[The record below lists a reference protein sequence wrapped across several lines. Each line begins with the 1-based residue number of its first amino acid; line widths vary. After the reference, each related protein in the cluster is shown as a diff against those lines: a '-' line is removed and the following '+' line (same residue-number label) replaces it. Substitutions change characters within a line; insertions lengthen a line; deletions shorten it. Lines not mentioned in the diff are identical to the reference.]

1 MANLKDIR
9 KRRKGVTNTKKITR
23 TMELVASAKF
33 RKAQD
38 AAMAAR
44 PYAEEL
50 RNLILR
56 IAERSGKSLSH
67 PLLKERS
74 SVKTVLIAVAT
85 SDRGLCGAFN
95 ANLVNVALK
104 LAKEQEA
111 LGRKVRFVSLA
122 KKAASGLAFA
132 GYEVEVAHT
141 KLIGGNLK
149 FDQME
154 RMANALIKDFTDGK
168 CDLVYV
174 VFSRF
179 LTQSRQEPTA
189 APMLPAAFAADKL
202 DDKIDNKV
210 DNKVGHKKLKADFI
224 YEPKAE
230 DLFAALIPQMVR
242 FYIYSTLLQTTASE
256 HAARRIAMKNA
267 TDAAT
272 DMIKALNTAY
282 NRGRQGKITQEIA
295 EITGAVEAMA

>member
-56 IAERSGKSLSH
+56 IAERGGKSLSH

-132 GYEVEVAHT
+132 GYEVEAAHT
-141 KLIGGNLK
+141 KLIGGTLK

-168 CDLVYV
+168 SDLVYV

-189 APMLPAAFAADKL
+189 APMLPAAFAAE
-202 DDKIDNKV
+202 
-210 DNKVGHKKLKADFI
+210 KVGEKVSKKALKGDFI
-224 YEPKAE
+224 YEPEAE
-230 DLFAALIPQMVR
+230 ELFAALIPQMVR
-242 FYIYSTLLQTTASE
+242 FYMYSTLLQTTASE

>member
-38 AAMAAR
+38 AAMATR

-56 IAERSGKSLSH
+56 IAERSGKSLTH

-95 ANLVNVALK
+95 ANLVNVAIK

-132 GYEVEVAHT
+132 GYEVEAAHT
-141 KLIGGNLK
+141 KLIGGSLK
-149 FDQME
+149 FEQME

-189 APMLPAAFAADKL
+189 APMLPAAFATE
-202 DDKIDNKV
+202 KIET
-210 DNKVGHKKLKADFI
+210 KVGHELKGDFI
-224 YEPKAE
+224 YEPEAE
-230 DLFAALIPQMVR
+230 ELFAALIPQMVR
-242 FYIYSTLLQTTASE
+242 FYMYSTLLQTTASE

-267 TDAAT
+267 TDAAS

>member
-9 KRRKGVTNTKKITR
+9 KRRNGVTNTKKITR
-23 TMELVASAKF
+23 TRELVASAKF

-56 IAERSGKSLSH
+56 IAERGGKSLSH

-132 GYEVEVAHT
+132 GYEVEAAHT
-141 KLIGGNLK
+141 KLIGGTLK

-168 CDLVYV
+168 SDLVYV

-189 APMLPAAFAADKL
+189 APMLPAAFTAE
-202 DDKIDNKV
+202 
-210 DNKVGHKKLKADFI
+210 KVGEKVSKKALKGDFI
-224 YEPKAE
+224 YEPEAE
-230 DLFAALIPQMVR
+230 ELFAALIPQMVR

>member
-9 KRRKGVTNTKKITR
+9 KRRKGAQNTKKITR
-23 TMELVASAKF
+23 TMELVSSAKF

-38 AAMAAR
+38 AALAAR

-56 IAERSGKSLSH
+56 IAERSGKTLTH
-67 PLLKERS
+67 PLLKERTAI
-74 SVKTVLIAVAT
+74 KTVLIGVAT

-95 ANLVNVALK
+95 ANLVNVAIK

-111 LGRKVRFVSLA
+111 LGRKVRFVALS
-122 KKAASGLAFA
+122 KKAASGIAYA
-132 GYEVEVAHT
+132 GYPVETTHT

-149 FDQME
+149 FAQME
-154 RMANALIKDFTDGK
+154 RMANALIKDFTDGN

-189 APMLPAAFAADKL
+189 APMLPAGFAAE
-202 DDKIDNKV
+202 KIDEKL
-210 DNKVGHKKLKADFI
+210 GHKELKGDFI
-224 YEPKAE
+224 YEPEAE

-267 TDAAT
+267 TDAAS
-272 DMIKALNTAY
+272 DMIKALTTAY

>member
-56 IAERSGKSLSH
+56 IAERGGKSLSH

-132 GYEVEVAHT
+132 GYEVEAAHT
-141 KLIGGNLK
+141 KLIGGTLK

-168 CDLVYV
+168 SDLVYV

-189 APMLPAAFAADKL
+189 APMLPAAFTAE
-202 DDKIDNKV
+202 
-210 DNKVGHKKLKADFI
+210 KVGEKVSKKALKGDFI
-224 YEPKAE
+224 YEPEAE
-230 DLFAALIPQMVR
+230 ELFAALIPQMVR

>member
-56 IAERSGKSLSH
+56 IAERSGKSLTH

-95 ANLVNVALK
+95 ANLVNVAIK

-132 GYEVEVAHT
+132 GYEVEAAHT
-141 KLIGGNLK
+141 KLIGGSLK
-149 FDQME
+149 FEQME

-189 APMLPAAFAADKL
+189 APMLPAAFATE
-202 DDKIDNKV
+202 KIET
-210 DNKVGHKKLKADFI
+210 KVGHELKGDFI
-224 YEPKAE
+224 YEPEAE
-230 DLFAALIPQMVR
+230 ELFAALIPQMVR
-242 FYIYSTLLQTTASE
+242 FYMYSTLLQTTASE

-267 TDAAT
+267 TDAAS

>member
-56 IAERSGKSLSH
+56 IAERSGKSLTH

-95 ANLVNVALK
+95 ANLVNVAIK

-132 GYEVEVAHT
+132 GYEVEAAHT
-141 KLIGGNLK
+141 KLIGGSLK

-189 APMLPAAFAADKL
+189 APMLPAAFATE
-202 DDKIDNKV
+202 KIET
-210 DNKVGHKKLKADFI
+210 KVGHELKGDFI
-224 YEPKAE
+224 YEPEAE
-230 DLFAALIPQMVR
+230 ELFAALIPQMVR
-242 FYIYSTLLQTTASE
+242 FYMYSTLLQTTASE

-267 TDAAT
+267 TDAAS

>member
-56 IAERSGKSLSH
+56 IAERSGKSLTH

-74 SVKTVLIAVAT
+74 SVKTVLIGVAT

-132 GYEVEVAHT
+132 GYEVEAAHT
-141 KLIGGNLK
+141 KLIGGSLK
-149 FDQME
+149 FEQME

-189 APMLPAAFAADKL
+189 APMLPAAFAAEKL
-202 DDKIDNKV
+202 DE
-210 DNKVGHKKLKADFI
+210 KVGHKELKGDFV
-224 YEPKAE
+224 YEPEAE
-230 DLFAALIPQMVR
+230 ELFAALIPQMVR

-267 TDAAT
+267 TDAAS

>member
-56 IAERSGKSLSH
+56 IAERSGKSLTH

-132 GYEVEVAHT
+132 GYEVEAAHT
-141 KLIGGNLK
+141 KLIGGSLK

-168 CDLVYV
+168 SDLVYV

-189 APMLPAAFAADKL
+189 APMLPAAVAAE
-202 DDKIDNKV
+202 KV
-210 DNKVGHKKLKADFI
+210 SEKVGIKTLKGDFV
-224 YEPKAE
+224 YEPEAE
-230 DLFAALIPQMVR
+230 ELFAALIPQMVR
-242 FYIYSTLLQTTASE
+242 FYMYSTLLQTTASE

>member
-9 KRRKGVTNTKKITR
+9 KRRKGAQNTKKITR
-23 TMELVASAKF
+23 TMELVSSAKF

-38 AAMAAR
+38 AALAAR

-56 IAERSGKSLSH
+56 IAERAGKNLRH
-67 PLLKERS
+67 PLLAERAT
-74 SVKTVLIAVAT
+74 VKTVLIAVAT
-85 SDRGLCGAFN
+85 SDRGLAGAFN
-95 ANLVNVALK
+95 ANLLDVALK

-111 LGRKVRFVSLA
+111 LGRKVVFVALS

-132 GYEVEVAHT
+132 GYEVLSSHT
-141 KLIGGNLK
+141 KLVGGSLK
-149 FDQME
+149 FAQME
-154 RMANALIKDFTDGK
+154 KMANALIKAFTDGT
-168 CDLVYV
+168 CDLAYI

-179 LTQSRQEPTA
+179 LTQTKQEPYA
-189 APMLPAAFAADKL
+189 ATLLPAGIAAEKADAKL
-202 DDKIDNKV
+202 
-210 DNKVGHKKLKADFI
+210 GHKELAGDFI
-224 YEPKAE
+224 YEPE
-230 DLFAALIPQMVR
+230 PEELFAILIPQMVR
-242 FYIYSTLLQTTASE
+242 FFIYSALLQTTASE

-267 TDAAT
+267 TDAAS
-272 DMIKALNTAY
+272 DMIKSLTTAY

>member
-9 KRRKGVTNTKKITR
+9 KRRKGAQNTKKITR

-38 AAMAAR
+38 AAVAAR

-50 RNLILR
+50 QALIQR
-56 IAERSGKSLSH
+56 IVERSGKNLSH
-67 PLLKERS
+67 PLMKARP
-74 SVKTVLIAVAT
+74 VKTVLIAVAT
-85 SDRGLCGAFN
+85 SDRGLAGAFN
-95 ANLVNVALK
+95 TNLVNVALR

-111 LGRKVRFVSLA
+111 LGRKVRFISLG
-122 KKAASGLAFA
+122 KKAASGIAFA
-132 GYEVEVAHT
+132 GYPVEASHS
-141 KLIGGNLK
+141 KLVGGALK
-149 FDQME
+149 FGQME
-154 RMANALIKDFTDGK
+154 KLANGLIKEFIDGNV
-168 CDLVYV
+168 DLVYV

-179 LTQSRQEPTA
+179 LTQTRQEPAATA
-189 APMLPAAFAADKL
+189 MLPAGVASKPAPTTDAKPANAAPQ
-202 DDKIDNKV
+202 
-210 DNKVGHKKLKADFI
+210 GDFI
-224 YEPKAE
+224 YEPE
-230 DLFAALIPQMVR
+230 PEELFAALIPQMVR
-242 FYIYSTLLQTTASE
+242 FFLFSALLQTTASE

-272 DMIKALNTAY
+272 DMIKALTTAY

>member
-38 AAMAAR
+38 AALAAR

-56 IAERSGKSLSH
+56 IAERSGSSLSH
-67 PLLKERS
+67 PLLKERP
-74 SVKTVLIAVAT
+74 VKTVLIGVAT

-111 LGRKVRFVSLA
+111 LGRKVRFVSLG

-132 GYEVEVAHT
+132 GYEVEVSHT
-141 KLIGGNLK
+141 KLIGGSLK
-149 FDQME
+149 FEQME
-154 RMANALIKDFTDGK
+154 RMANALIKDFTDGN

-179 LTQSRQEPTA
+179 LTQSKQEPTA
-189 APMLPAAFAADKL
+189 SPMLPASVAAE
-202 DDKIDNKV
+202 KIDAKI
-210 DNKVGHKKLKADFI
+210 GHQELKGDFI
-224 YEPKAE
+224 YEPEAPE
-230 DLFAALIPQMVR
+230 LFATLIPQMVR

-267 TDAAT
+267 TDAAS
-272 DMIKALNTAY
+272 DMIKALSTAY

>member
-56 IAERSGKSLSH
+56 IAERGGKSLSH

-74 SVKTVLIAVAT
+74 TVKTVLIAVAT

-132 GYEVEVAHT
+132 GYEVEAAHT
-141 KLIGGNLK
+141 KLIGGTLK

-168 CDLVYV
+168 SDLVYV

-189 APMLPAAFAADKL
+189 APMLPAAFAAE
-202 DDKIDNKV
+202 KV
-210 DNKVGHKKLKADFI
+210 SGKVGIKTLKGDFV
-224 YEPKAE
+224 YEPEAE
-230 DLFAALIPQMVR
+230 ELFAALIPQMVR
-242 FYIYSTLLQTTASE
+242 FYMYSTLLQTTASE

>member
-56 IAERSGKSLSH
+56 IAERSGKSLTH

-95 ANLVNVALK
+95 ANLVNVAIK

-132 GYEVEVAHT
+132 GYDVEAAHT
-141 KLIGGNLK
+141 KLIGGSLK

-189 APMLPAAFAADKL
+189 APMLPAAFAAEKL
-202 DDKIDNKV
+202 DEKIS
-210 DNKVGHKKLKADFI
+210 HKELKGDFI
-224 YEPKAE
+224 YEPEAE
-230 DLFAALIPQMVR
+230 ELFAALIPQMAR
-242 FYIYSTLLQTTASE
+242 FYMYSTLLQTTASE

-267 TDAAT
+267 TDAAS

>member
-9 KRRKGVTNTKKITR
+9 KRRKGAQNTKKITR
-23 TMELVASAKF
+23 TMELVSSAKF

-38 AAMAAR
+38 AALAAR

-56 IAERSGKSLSH
+56 IAERSGKTLTH
-67 PLLKERS
+67 PLLKERPAI
-74 SVKTVLIAVAT
+74 KTVLIAVAT
-85 SDRGLCGAFN
+85 SDRGLAGAFN
-95 ANLVNVALK
+95 ANLVNVAIK

-111 LGRKVRFVSLA
+111 LGRKVRFVSLG
-122 KKAASGLAFA
+122 KKAASGIAFA
-132 GYEVEVAHT
+132 GYPVEVSHT

-149 FDQME
+149 FAQME
-154 RMANALIKDFTDGK
+154 KMANALIKDFTDGN

-189 APMLPAAFAADKL
+189 APMLPAGFAAE
-202 DDKIDNKV
+202 KIDAKL
-210 DNKVGHKKLKADFI
+210 GHKELQGDFI
-224 YEPKAE
+224 YEPEAE

-267 TDAAT
+267 TDAAS
-272 DMIKALNTAY
+272 DMIKALTTAY

>member
-9 KRRKGVTNTKKITR
+9 KRRKGAQNTKKITR

-38 AAMAAR
+38 AAVAAR

-50 RNLILR
+50 QALIQR
-56 IAERSGKSLSH
+56 IVERSGKNLSH
-67 PLLKERS
+67 PLMKARP
-74 SVKTVLIAVAT
+74 VKTVLIAVAT
-85 SDRGLCGAFN
+85 SDRGLAGAFN
-95 ANLVNVALK
+95 TNLVNTALR

-111 LGRKVRFVSLA
+111 LGRKVRFISLG
-122 KKAASGLAFA
+122 KKAASGIAFA
-132 GYEVEVAHT
+132 GYPVEASHS
-141 KLIGGNLK
+141 KLVGGALK
-149 FDQME
+149 FGQME
-154 RMANALIKDFTDGK
+154 KLANGLIKEFIDGNV
-168 CDLVYV
+168 DLVYV

-179 LTQSRQEPTA
+179 LTQTRQEPAATA
-189 APMLPAAFAADKL
+189 MLPAGVASKPTTTDAKPANAAPQ
-202 DDKIDNKV
+202 
-210 DNKVGHKKLKADFI
+210 GDFI
-224 YEPKAE
+224 YEPE
-230 DLFAALIPQMVR
+230 PEELFAALIPQMVR
-242 FYIYSTLLQTTASE
+242 FFLFSALLQTTASE

-272 DMIKALNTAY
+272 DMIKALTTAY

>member
-56 IAERSGKSLSH
+56 IAERSGKSLTH

-95 ANLVNVALK
+95 ANLVNVAIK

-132 GYEVEVAHT
+132 GYDVEAAHT
-141 KLIGGNLK
+141 KLIGGSLK

-168 CDLVYV
+168 CDHVYV

-189 APMLPAAFAADKL
+189 APMLPAAFAAEKIAEKL
-202 DDKIDNKV
+202 DEKIS
-210 DNKVGHKKLKADFI
+210 HKELKGDFI
-224 YEPKAE
+224 YEPEAE
-230 DLFAALIPQMVR
+230 ELFAALIPQMVR
-242 FYIYSTLLQTTASE
+242 FYMYSTLLQTTASE

-267 TDAAT
+267 TDAAS

>member
-9 KRRKGVTNTKKITR
+9 KRRKGATNTKKITR
-23 TMELVASAKF
+23 TMELVSSAKF

-38 AAMAAR
+38 AAVAAR

-50 RNLILR
+50 RNLVLR
-56 IAERSGKSLSH
+56 IAEQNGKNVSH
-67 PLLKERS
+67 VLLKERP
-74 SVKTVLIAVAT
+74 VKTVLIAVAT

-95 ANLVNVALK
+95 ANLVNKALK

-122 KKAASGLAFA
+122 KKAASGIAFA
-132 GYEVEVAHT
+132 GYVVEQAHS
-141 KLIGGNLK
+141 KLVGGNLK
-149 FDQME
+149 YGQME
-154 RMANALIKDFTDGK
+154 KMANAVIQDFIDGK
-168 CDLVYV
+168 SDLVYV

-179 LTQSRQEPTA
+179 LTQNRQEPTA
-189 APMLPAAFAADKL
+189 SPMLPAGYAAE
-202 DDKIDNKV
+202 KIDAV
-210 DNKVGHKKLKADFI
+210 VGHQPLKGDFI
-224 YEPKAE
+224 YEPE
-230 DLFAALIPQMVR
+230 PEELFAILIPQMVR
-242 FYIYSTLLQTTASE
+242 FFLFSALLQTTASE

-272 DMIKALNTAY
+272 DMIKALTTAY

>member
-56 IAERSGKSLSH
+56 IAERGGKSLSH

-132 GYEVEVAHT
+132 GYEVEAAHT
-141 KLIGGNLK
+141 KLIGGTLK

-168 CDLVYV
+168 SDLVYV

-189 APMLPAAFAADKL
+189 APMLPAAFAAE
-202 DDKIDNKV
+202 
-210 DNKVGHKKLKADFI
+210 KVGEKVSKKALKGDFI
-224 YEPKAE
+224 YEPEAE
-230 DLFAALIPQMVR
+230 ELFAALIPQMVR

>member
-38 AAMAAR
+38 AALAAR

-56 IAERSGKSLSH
+56 IAERSGSSLSH
-67 PLLKERS
+67 PLLKERP
-74 SVKTVLIAVAT
+74 VKTVLIGVAT

-111 LGRKVRFVSLA
+111 LGRKVRFISLG

-132 GYEVEVAHT
+132 GYDVEASHT

-149 FDQME
+149 FEQME
-154 RMANALIKDFTDGK
+154 RMANALIKDFTDGN

-179 LTQSRQEPTA
+179 LTQSKQEPTA
-189 APMLPAAFAADKL
+189 SPMLPASVAAE
-202 DDKIDNKV
+202 KIDAKI
-210 DNKVGHKKLKADFI
+210 GHQELKGDFI
-224 YEPKAE
+224 YEPEAPE
-230 DLFAALIPQMVR
+230 LFATLIPQMVR

-267 TDAAT
+267 TDAAS
-272 DMIKALNTAY
+272 DMIKALSTAY

>member
-56 IAERSGKSLSH
+56 IAERGGKSLSH

-132 GYEVEVAHT
+132 GYEVEAAHT
-141 KLIGGNLK
+141 KLIGGTLK

-168 CDLVYV
+168 SDLVYV

-189 APMLPAAFAADKL
+189 APMLPAAFAAE
-202 DDKIDNKV
+202 KV
-210 DNKVGHKKLKADFI
+210 SEKVGIKTLKGDFV
-224 YEPKAE
+224 YEPEAE
-230 DLFAALIPQMVR
+230 ELFAALIPQMVR
-242 FYIYSTLLQTTASE
+242 FYMYSTLLQTTASE

>member
-9 KRRKGVTNTKKITR
+9 KRRKGVQNTKKITR

-56 IAERSGKSLSH
+56 IAERSGSTMTH
-67 PLLKERS
+67 PLLKDRPI
-74 SVKTVLIAVAT
+74 KTVLIGVAT

-95 ANLVNVALK
+95 ANLVNVAIK

-111 LGRKVRFVSLA
+111 LGRKVRFISLA

-132 GYEVEVAHT
+132 GYEVEAAHT
-141 KLIGGNLK
+141 KLVGGSLK
-149 FDQME
+149 FGQME
-154 RMANALIKDFTDGK
+154 RMANALIKDFTDGN
-168 CDLVYV
+168 CDLVYI

-189 APMLPAAFAADKL
+189 APMLPAAVAAE
-202 DDKIDNKV
+202 KIDEKL
-210 DNKVGHKKLKADFI
+210 GHKELKGDFI
-224 YEPKAE
+224 YEPEAE

-272 DMIKALNTAY
+272 DMIKALTTAY

>member
-50 RNLILR
+50 RNLIMR
-56 IAERSGKSLSH
+56 IAERSGKTLTH
-67 PLLKERS
+67 PLLKQRS
-74 SVKTVLIAVAT
+74 TVKTVLIAVAT

-111 LGRKVRFVSLA
+111 LGRKVRFVALA

-132 GYEVEVAHT
+132 GYEVEASHT
-141 KLIGGNLK
+141 KLIGGSLK
-149 FDQME
+149 FGQME

-189 APMLPAAFAADKL
+189 APMLPAAFAAEKL
-202 DDKIDNKV
+202 DEKI
-210 DNKVGHKKLKADFI
+210 GHKELKGDFI
-224 YEPKAE
+224 YEPEAE

-267 TDAAT
+267 TDAAS
-272 DMIKALNTAY
+272 DMIKALTTAY

>member
-56 IAERSGKSLSH
+56 IAERSGKSLTH

-132 GYEVEVAHT
+132 GYEVEAAHT
-141 KLIGGNLK
+141 KLIGGSLK

-189 APMLPAAFAADKL
+189 APMLPAAFATE
-202 DDKIDNKV
+202 KIET
-210 DNKVGHKKLKADFI
+210 KVGHELKGDFI
-224 YEPKAE
+224 YEPEAE
-230 DLFAALIPQMVR
+230 ELFAALIPQMVR
-242 FYIYSTLLQTTASE
+242 FYMYSTLLQTTASE

-267 TDAAT
+267 TDAAS

>member
-56 IAERSGKSLSH
+56 IAERSGKSLTH

-132 GYEVEVAHT
+132 GYEVEAAHT
-141 KLIGGNLK
+141 KLIGGTLK

-168 CDLVYV
+168 SDLVYV

-189 APMLPAAFAADKL
+189 APMLPAAVAAE
-202 DDKIDNKV
+202 KV
-210 DNKVGHKKLKADFI
+210 SEKVGIKTLKGDFV
-224 YEPKAE
+224 YEPEAE
-230 DLFAALIPQMVR
+230 ELFAALIPQMVR
-242 FYIYSTLLQTTASE
+242 FYMYSTLLQTTASE

>member
-9 KRRKGVTNTKKITR
+9 KRRKGAQNTKKITR
-23 TMELVASAKF
+23 TMELVSSAKF

-38 AAMAAR
+38 AALAAR

-56 IAERSGKSLSH
+56 IAERAGKNLRH
-67 PLLKERS
+67 PLLAERP
-74 SVKTVLIAVAT
+74 VKTVLIGVAT

-95 ANLVNVALK
+95 SNLVDVAIK

-111 LGRKVRFVSLA
+111 LGRKVRFVALG
-122 KKAASGLAFA
+122 KKAASGLNFA
-132 GYEVEVAHT
+132 GYEVESTHT
-141 KLIGGNLK
+141 RLIGGTLK
-149 FDQME
+149 FAQME
-154 RMANALIKDFTDGK
+154 KMANALIKDFTDGN

-179 LTQSRQEPTA
+179 LTQTKQEPTA
-189 APMLPAAFAADKL
+189 APMLPAGIAAE
-202 DDKIDNKV
+202 KV
-210 DNKVGHKKLKADFI
+210 DAKVGHKELAGDFI
-224 YEPKAE
+224 YEPEPE
-230 DLFAALIPQMVR
+230 DLFAVLIPQMVR
-242 FYIYSTLLQTTASE
+242 FYIYSALLQTTASE

-267 TDAAT
+267 TDAAS
-272 DMIKALNTAY
+272 DMIKSLTTAY

>member
-56 IAERSGKSLSH
+56 IAERSGKSLTH

-95 ANLVNVALK
+95 ANLVNVAIK

-132 GYEVEVAHT
+132 GYEVEAAHT
-141 KLIGGNLK
+141 KLIGGTLK

-189 APMLPAAFAADKL
+189 APMLPAAFATE
-202 DDKIDNKV
+202 KIET
-210 DNKVGHKKLKADFI
+210 KVGHELKGDFI
-224 YEPKAE
+224 YEPEAE
-230 DLFAALIPQMVR
+230 ELFAALIPQMVR
-242 FYIYSTLLQTTASE
+242 FYMYSTLLQTTASE

-267 TDAAT
+267 TDAAS

>member
-1 MANLKDIR
+1 
-9 KRRKGVTNTKKITR
+9 VF
-23 TMELVASAKF
+23 SAKF

-38 AAMAAR
+38 AALAAR

-56 IAERSGKSLSH
+56 IAERSGKTLTH
-67 PLLKERS
+67 PLLKERPLI
-74 SVKTVLIAVAT
+74 KTVLIAVAT
-85 SDRGLCGAFN
+85 SDRGLAGAFN
-95 ANLVNVALK
+95 ANLVNVAIK

-111 LGRKVRFVSLA
+111 LGRKVRFVSLG
-122 KKAASGLAFA
+122 KKAASGIAFA
-132 GYEVEVAHT
+132 GYPVEISHT

-149 FDQME
+149 FAQME
-154 RMANALIKDFTDGK
+154 KMANALIKDFTDGN

-189 APMLPAAFAADKL
+189 APMLPAGFAAEKL
-202 DDKIDNKV
+202 DEKI
-210 DNKVGHKKLKADFI
+210 GHKELQGDFI
-224 YEPKAE
+224 YEPEAE

-272 DMIKALNTAY
+272 DMIKALTTAY

>member
-9 KRRKGVTNTKKITR
+9 KRRKGAQNTKKITR

-38 AAMAAR
+38 AAVAAR

-50 RNLILR
+50 QALIQR
-56 IAERSGKSLSH
+56 IVERSGKNLSH
-67 PLLKERS
+67 PLMKARP
-74 SVKTVLIAVAT
+74 VKTVLIAVAT

-95 ANLVNVALK
+95 TNLVNVALR
-104 LAKEQEA
+104 LAKEQVA
-111 LGRKVRFVSLA
+111 LGRKVRFISLA
-122 KKAASGLAFA
+122 KKAASGIAFA
-132 GYEVEVAHT
+132 GYPVEASHS
-141 KLIGGNLK
+141 KLVGGALK
-149 FDQME
+149 FGQME
-154 RMANALIKDFTDGK
+154 KLANGLIKDFIDGNV
-168 CDLVYV
+168 DLVYV

-179 LTQSRQEPTA
+179 LTQPRQEPTSA
-189 APMLPAAFAADKL
+189 AMLPAGVASKPAPTADAKPATPKL
-202 DDKIDNKV
+202 Q
-210 DNKVGHKKLKADFI
+210 GDFI
-224 YEPKAE
+224 YEPEPE

-242 FYIYSTLLQTTASE
+242 FFLFSALLQTTASE

-272 DMIKALNTAY
+272 DMIKALTTAY

>member
-56 IAERSGKSLSH
+56 IAERGGKSLTH

-95 ANLVNVALK
+95 ANLVNVAIK

-132 GYEVEVAHT
+132 GYEVEAAHT
-141 KLIGGNLK
+141 KLIGGSLK
-149 FDQME
+149 FEQME

-189 APMLPAAFAADKL
+189 APMLPAAFATE
-202 DDKIDNKV
+202 KIET
-210 DNKVGHKKLKADFI
+210 KVGHELKGDFI
-224 YEPKAE
+224 YEPEAE
-230 DLFAALIPQMVR
+230 ELFAALIPQMVR
-242 FYIYSTLLQTTASE
+242 FYMYSTLLQTTASE

-267 TDAAT
+267 TDAAS